1 MLLDFNKGEILAFNK
16 PYGWTSF
23 QVVGRMRWL
32 LKRKAGIKKI
42 KVGHAGTL
50 DPLATGV
57 LIVCT
62 GKATKKIEELQT
74 HTKEYVATVKLGAT
88 TPSFDKETEEDATY
102 PTEHITRELVE
113 NALQQFK
120 GEIQQVPPMFSA
132 VKVNGKR
139 AYKLARKGEE
149 VEIQAKTINISEIE
163 LLDFNKNEDTTTAVI
178 RVICGKG
185 TYIRSLA
192 RDLGATLDSGAYLT
206 DLCRTRVGDYKLS
219 DCLDA
224 EHFAEWLDQNPFV
237 TNNEEESKE
246 MNENKKN

>member
-74 HTKEYVATVKLGAT
+74 HTKEYIATIKLGAT

-102 PTEHITRELVE
+102 PTEQITRQTVE

-132 VKVNGKR
+132 VKINGKR

-149 VEIQAKTINISEIE
+149 VEIQAKNINISEIE
-163 LLDFNKNEDTTTAVI
+163 LVDFIKNETTTTAVI
-178 RVICGKG
+178 RVVCGKG

-192 RDLGATLDSGAYLT
+192 RDLGAALDSGAYLT
-206 DLCRTRVGDYKLS
+206 DLCRTRAGNYKLA

-224 EHFAEWLDQNPFV
+224 EHFAEWLDQNTLV
-237 TNNEEESKE
+237 TDNGEETKE
-246 MNENKKN
+246 MNEK